1 MCYPSASLQ
10 IYLPFHNFVPQS
22 TVSRRT
28 LRITATLLFRLSH
41 CSFVQLITFDPILL
55 HLLPLRSW
63 LPLVHSHQPWL
74 CVSRKTRE
82 DVIFGRDWFNYC
94 AAEPFVSMDLI
105 EPGMCLCFGALSQ
118 SCIRARASLGE
129 ILVIPF
135 LCLTNKLSL
144 GDTTVVE
151 QCLSATQDD
160 FSMLDSD
167 VPPGAGAT
175 TSSLNS
181 NMGSCSSTII
191 ASGEF
196 DERFTDFF

>member
-1 MCYPSASLQ
+1 
-10 IYLPFHNFVPQS
+10 
-22 TVSRRT
+22 
-28 LRITATLLFRLSH
+28 
-41 CSFVQLITFDPILL
+41 
-55 HLLPLRSW
+55 
-63 LPLVHSHQPWL
+63 
-74 CVSRKTRE
+74 
-82 DVIFGRDWFNYC
+82 
-94 AAEPFVSMDLI
+94 MDLI
-105 EPGMCLCFGALSQ
+105 EPGMCLCLGALSQ

-167 VPPGAGAT
+167 VPAGAGAT